1 MVVGLVILLFGG
13 FLYLTG
19 RLNVP
24 LGQLP
29 GDLRIE
35 RGNLRC
41 LIPLATSILL
51 SVVLTVLL
59 NLFVRIFRR

>member
-13 FLYLTG
+13 LFYLTG
-19 RLNVP
+19 RLNIP
-24 LGQLP
+24 FGQLP

-35 RGNLRC
+35 RGNLTC

-51 SVVLTVLL
+51 SVVLTILF
-59 NLFVRIFRR
+59 NLFVRMFRR